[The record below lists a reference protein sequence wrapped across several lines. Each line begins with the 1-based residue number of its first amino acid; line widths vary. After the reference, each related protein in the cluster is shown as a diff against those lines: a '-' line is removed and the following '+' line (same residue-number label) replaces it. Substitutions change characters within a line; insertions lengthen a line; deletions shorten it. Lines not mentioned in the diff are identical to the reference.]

1 MGSKI
6 EIMRS
11 EKTIQGAVPII
22 LLIGTLLSSLVGADT
37 AHAAVGVTFSI
48 ESVGDSVDQAPN
60 LAEGGYA
67 PAQSQPRFQAFTAG
81 IDWTLDARTS
91 LRFSGGR
98 NELNSLRDSFQ
109 INQIALSAYRRIS
122 PDLVPYS
129 FGLHAALT
137 FNYVDQ
143 LVKNSYTT
151 YNGATLTSASISQ
164 PEDRT
169 LSVGL
174 SGSRLLSKGFTLA
187 GRVNG
192 GMISSDH
199 ESMQG
204 VGKSQDDCSYS
215 FTTDGTTGSLVQLE
229 ACGPLVSYS
238 QQFAN
243 EDGVEDRLGFRSS
256 QDVAHSARF
265 MEIGGGLG
273 WSHQSISIDIDYRL
287 RQYYRDTIDDR
298 ISENGDTPTTVS
310 QTARAALTYR
320 LGRQWSLSLASIYQT
335 APYLD
340 EIPLL
345 YTAFT
350 SERYT
355 GGDALSFKLSASLW
369 L

>member
-1 MGSKI
+1 
-6 EIMRS
+6 MRS
-11 EKTIQGAVPII
+11 GKTNQGAVPIT
-22 LLIGTLLSSLVGADT
+22 LLIGTLLISIVGAG
-37 AHAAVGVTFSI
+37 AARAAVDLTISM
-48 ESVGDSVDQAPN
+48 ESVGDTVDQSPN
-60 LAEGGYA
+60 LAEGGFA
-67 PAQSQPRFQAFTAG
+67 PPESKPRFQAFTAG
-81 IDWTLDARTS
+81 IDWTFDARTS
-91 LRFSGGR
+91 VSFSAGR
-98 NELNSLRDSFQ
+98 NELNSLRDSFE

-122 PDLVPYS
+122 PDRVPYT
-129 FGLHAALT
+129 FRLHAALT

-143 LVKNSYTT
+143 LIKNSYTT

-169 LSVGL
+169 LSIGL
-174 SGSRLLSKGFTLA
+174 SGSRLVSKGFKFA
-187 GRVNG
+187 GRVNA

-215 FTTDGTTGSLVQLE
+215 FSTDGSTGSLVQLE
-229 ACGPLVSYS
+229 TCGPLVSYS

-265 MEIGGGLG
+265 LEVGGGVA
-273 WSHQSISIDIDYRL
+273 WSRQSISIGVDYQF
-287 RQYYRDTIDDR
+287 RQYYRDTIDER
-298 ISENGDTPTTVS
+298 ISENGDTPTTFS

-320 LGRQWSLSLASIYQT
+320 LGSNWSLSLASIYQT

-355 GGDALSFKLSASLW
+355 GGDALSFKLSASLR